1 MNSLRRWLYKPKKT
15 DRSLLAQF
23 YYADEELNMVAAELD
38 SFDGRKDP
46 ERCTL
51 LVNQLRGC
59 QDKVLNI
66 IQKIMDQAI
75 DVERANR
82 DFRVKFPDDVLQESL
97 AGQLWFGAECLAAG
111 STIMNREVESASMR
125 PLARALTKN
134 LDSLR
139 SILREQCLKNINSYT
154 ERIKEALTIFDKLF
168 AEFELSYVS
177 AMVPVKTMKEYD
189 ILQEVTVLF
198 SETVHRALRL
208 GLLTQD
214 MIDDYDPALMF
225 TIPRLAIV
233 CGLLVYPEGPLN
245 PDMETSNMSEMFRPF
260 QPLLYKIREL
270 LYTLS
275 RDELFMLEKA
285 LCSTDEPHLSS
296 PLHNPNN
303 LDSHQSQ
310 VSCQTEK
317 VSSGETRFFSISSLT
332 PAIYRD
338 SGACQ
343 QDILVHSPNSGSPV
357 TPDSDGEFSIGQMSH
372 SPSVVTI
379 ILKGSPASDH
389 RPADSIEI
397 SSQPSL
403 NKCTSKDSG
412 ISSENIST
420 SESLS
425 NHISCDDDE
434 RVSIVDSD
442 TNSSGSNSSNSRHT
456 IPDKDAN
463 NACAAPQSIID
474 SEVFEAAAVEEAKAL
489 PSPHTSPGSQKKK
502 QFSRQF
508 HNYNSIQYT
517 SSSSPPPS
525 SSSPPSFPSG
535 RHLQHQQLEVSP
547 CNPSSPLSTESR
559 AVCHEV
565 ISELIDNA
573 VQNLT
578 TLGVISPS
586 SQPAQLPPADCTME
600 QIPNIMTQSWQ
611 YDIQF
616 QIPRISIQLSNSV
629 EDMDTKDRESKQTQ
643 DMPVT
648 PKQSLNHAH
657 NQQQQHH
664 HHHHHHHP
672 RQAVNPSHD
681 TTNSLRDR
689 SGSSE
694 TIRPPTDL
702 IESCRRS
709 SSESVNSTQNI
720 KNKVKMEGRS
730 NHGAPES
737 ECKATSKMDRISSA
751 MNACALEKF
760 HQHKPGNSY
769 RGGSGTVVHDDADAC
784 LDIPRIQRLRYTE
797 SISSTCSSCRSGCSV
812 GSDCEW
818 DRESCASS
826 ETSSYN
832 SDCHDD
838 EEIAL
843 AIQAAELASRNEA
856 RSRFQNSTDLIHRLF
871 VCISGVADQLQ
882 TNFASDLRSI
892 LKAVFDINCSEP
904 LVIADNAVEG
914 SDHYAASH
922 AIDQMSIAH
931 HIATSSSSGS
941 QSSAL
946 LSHSSSSDDEQNL
959 DQYARSRTFQE
970 PPRWVPD
977 EQCPHCSSCKALFT
991 FVKRRHHC
999 RNCGKVFCSRCSANS
1014 VPLPQYGH
1022 VRPVRVC
1029 NHCFVFQVTH
1039 FTVQDE

>member
-1 MNSLRRWLYKPKKT
+1 MNSLRRWLYKPKKS

-38 SFDGRKDP
+38 SFDGHKDP

-66 IQKIMDQAI
+66 IQKIMDKAI
-75 DVERANR
+75 DVDRANR

-139 SILREQCLKNINSYT
+139 SILREQCLKNINVYT

-198 SETVHRALRL
+198 SETVHRSLKL
-208 GLLTQD
+208 GLLTQE

-275 RDELFMLEKA
+275 RDELFTLEKA
-285 LCSTDEPHLSS
+285 LCSADEPEIDLSS
-296 PLHNPNN
+296 SLIHQSDI
-303 LDSHQSQ
+303 DSQSQ

-317 VSSGETRFFSISSLT
+317 VASMDARFLTISPLT
-332 PAIYRD
+332 PALYQD
-338 SGACQ
+338 SAACQ
-343 QDILVHSPNSGSPV
+343 EDILVHSPSSGSPV
-357 TPDSDGEFSIGQMSH
+357 TPDSEGEFSIGQMSH

-389 RPADSIEI
+389 RTVESVEI
-397 SSQPSL
+397 SSL
-403 NKCTSKDSG
+403 NKCASKDSG
-412 ISSENIST
+412 FSSENIGS
-420 SESLS
+420 SGSLS
-425 NHISCDDDE
+425 NPVSSCDDDDHH
-434 RVSIVDSD
+434 SSADCAMD
-442 TNSSGSNSSNSRHT
+442 TSSNSSSNSSTSSNTNNNNNNNNNIPNDRVGAAQASCGAELCDTASLPVNPSYPSPSQLQQESHSLSYQHPYPSSPSSTPSPKQVRH
-456 IPDKDAN
+456 KQE
-463 NACAAPQSIID
+463 ACESPNTSTDILTTQHDLTDRLVSQNLT
-474 SEVFEAAAVEEAKAL
+474 L
-489 PSPHTSPGSQKKK
+489 PS
-502 QFSRQF
+502 FM
-508 HNYNSIQYT
+508 
-517 SSSSPPPS
+517 PPS
-525 SSSPPSFPSG
+525 SSLSP
-535 RHLQHQQLEVSP
+535 
-547 CNPSSPLSTESR
+547 
-559 AVCHEV
+559 
-565 ISELIDNA
+565 
-573 VQNLT
+573 
-578 TLGVISPS
+578 
-586 SQPAQLPPADCTME
+586 QLPSTMDIPPA
-600 QIPNIMTQSWQ
+600 MTQSWQ

-616 QIPRISIQLSNSV
+616 EIPRISIQPSSSV
-629 EDMDTKDRESKQTQ
+629 EDIDAIHDVGLQQKQQPQQ
-643 DMPVT
+643 DVQQNSSSSP
-648 PKQSLNHAH
+648 PSLSQQP
-657 NQQQQHH
+657 QQQQQQQQQQQSNHKQQVH
-664 HHHHHHHP
+664 SAH
-672 RQAVNPSHD
+672 NPSHD
-681 TTNSLRDR
+681 HLLQECAESAA
-689 SGSSE
+689 
-694 TIRPPTDL
+694 TIRPSSHYL
-702 IESCRRS
+702 GSCRRS
-709 SSESVNSTQNI
+709 TEATSHAGGDLI
-720 KNKVKMEGRS
+720 KNKRKVCHS
-730 NHGAPES
+730 NRVTEPD
-737 ECKATSKMDRISSA
+737 CKGTLKFSTA

-760 HQHKPGNSY
+760 QHKAGNPY
-769 RGGSGTVVHDDADAC
+769 RRGSVGGGGGSSVSHGAMLPDDSEAC
-784 LDIPRIQRLRYTE
+784 LEIPRIQRLRYTE

-856 RSRFQNSTDLIHRLF
+856 RSRFQNSSDLIHRLF

-904 LVIADNAVEG
+904 LVMADNAIESG
-914 SDHYAASH
+914 SQLYTASSSH
-922 AIDQMSIAH
+922 AMGSVGVPH
-931 HIATSSSSGS
+931 HIAASGS
-941 QSSAL
+941 TGSPSPPLLARSA
-946 LSHSSSSDDEQNL
+946 SSDDDQHLE
-959 DQYARSRTFQE
+959 QYARSRSFQE
-970 PPRWVPD
+970 PPPWVPD
-977 EQCPHCSSCKALFT
+977 EQCPHCSSCKAPFT

-1022 VRPVRVC
+1022 VKPVRVC

-1039 FTVQDE
+1039 FTVQEE

>member
-177 AMVPVKTMKEYD
+177 AMVPVKTMREYD

-275 RDELFMLEKA
+275 RDELFTLEKA
-285 LCSTDEPHLSS
+285 LCSTDEPNLSS
-296 PLHNPNN
+296 PLSNANSM
-303 LDSHQSQ
+303 DSQSQ

-317 VSSGETRFFSISSLT
+317 AASGEARFLNISSLA
-332 PAIYRD
+332 PAIYQD
-338 SGACQ
+338 SAACQ

-379 ILKGSPASDH
+379 ILKGSPASD
-389 RPADSIEI
+389 RRTVDSIEI
-397 SSQPSL
+397 SSHPSL
-403 NKCTSKDSG
+403 NKCASKDSG

-420 SESLS
+420 SGSLN
-425 NHISCDDDE
+425 NHMSSCEDDE
-434 RVSIVDSD
+434 RISIVDSV
-442 TNSSGSNSSNSRHT
+442 TNSSSSSNN
-456 IPDKDAN
+456 IPDKDGN
-463 NACAAPQSIID
+463 GACATQTNND
-474 SEVFEAAAVEEAKAL
+474 SEVFEAAGVEVKSL
-489 PSPHTSPGSQKKK
+489 SSPQPSPGSQKKH
-502 QFSRQF
+502 QLSRHL
-508 HNYNSIQYT
+508 HNYNSQCM
-517 SSSSPPPS
+517 SSSPSSSPPTFS
-525 SSSPPSFPSG
+525 SG
-535 RHLQHQQLEVSP
+535 RHLQQQQREIAH
-547 CNPSSPLSTESR
+547 CNPPSPLPTESQ
-559 AVCHEV
+559 AVCHKV
-565 ISELIDNA
+565 VSELIDNA
-573 VQNLT
+573 VQNFPSLA
-578 TLGVISPS
+578 VVSPS

-600 QIPNIMTQSWQ
+600 EIPNTMTQSWQ

-616 QIPRISIQLSNSV
+616 EIPRISIQPSSSV
-629 EDMDTKDRESKQTQ
+629 EDMDTNERETKQKQ
-643 DMPVT
+643 DVPVA
-648 PKQSLNHAH
+648 PNQSLNQTH
-657 NQQQQHH
+657 NHHQQQQHH

-672 RQAVNPSHD
+672 RQALNPSHD
-681 TTNSLRDR
+681 SSASLRDR
-689 SGSSE
+689 SESTE
-694 TIRPPTDL
+694 TIRPSSDF
-702 IESCRRS
+702 IEGCRHS

-720 KNKVKMEGRS
+720 KNKSKVDGRT
-730 NHGAPES
+730 NHGPSET

-760 HQHKPGNSY
+760 HQHKAGNSY
-769 RGGSGTVVHDDADAC
+769 HGGSGTMVHDDTDAC

-904 LVIADNAVEG
+904 LVMADNAVES
-914 SDHYAASH
+914 SDLHYSASH
-922 AIDQMSIAH
+922 AMDQMSMPH
-931 HIATSSSSGS
+931 HIAASSPSGS
-941 QSSAL
+941 QTPPL

-970 PPRWVPD
+970 PPPWVPD
-977 EQCPHCSSCKALFT
+977 EQSPHCSSCKALFT

-999 RNCGKVFCSRCSANS
+999 RNCGKVFCSRCSANA

-1022 VRPVRVC
+1022 VKPVRVC